1 MRVSRYIHFEFKDGE
16 IQIYESIG
24 RPFVTVY
31 RQKGIKG
38 DVLGKLISYGRII
51 KTVEDWLEK
60 LPLMER
66 EAIFW
71 RYINHD
77 FERTKRRYGVRW
89 KTLSYREIGLRM
101 GISKRKVQ
109 KLVKNGIRKI
119 IGFLEGETL

>member
-1 MRVSRYIHFEFKDGE
+1 
-16 IQIYESIG
+16 
-24 RPFVTVY
+24 
-31 RQKGIKG
+31 
-38 DVLGKLISYGRII
+38 
-51 KTVEDWLEK
+51 VEDWLEK

-77 FERTKRRYGVRW
+77 FERTKRRYDVIW

-119 IGFLEGETL
+119 IGFLEDETL